1 MDAISLESMLT
12 SVGLT
17 YGLAMPVIVLVVF
30 ILLTLPAVFRPS
42 VRAEAICF
50 AAYCCLAQMLGI
62 LLMSAGGLPA
72 LYAVFAQEPLSEIG
86 YVGLLFLFAVGGV
99 LFLWHDSRLQTID
112 AASAAIP
119 AFIFFFTWKFIGL
132 LITVFAGLSFMLQ
145 IIHTIP
151 RDDNW
156 WVTHLIM
163 LLYGLVI
170 TWFALRRPTL
180 SIAPLE
186 QVPPPP
192 SVPVVAKKP
201 VARPISKAKP
211 RA

>member
-1 MDAISLESMLT
+1 MDAISLESMLS

-17 YGLAMPVIVLVVF
+17 YGLTMPVIVLLIFV
-30 ILLTLPAVFRPS
+30 LLTLPAVFRPS

-72 LYAVFAQEPLSEIG
+72 LFAVFSQEPLSEIG
-86 YVGLLFLFAVGGV
+86 YVGLLFLFAIGGAI
-99 LFLWHDSRLQTID
+99 FLWHDSRLQTVD

-132 LITVFAGLSFMLQ
+132 LITVFTGLSFMLQ
-145 IIHTIP
+145 IIHASP
-151 RDDNW
+151 RADHW

-170 TWFALRRPTL
+170 TWFSLRRPSLPLLTGEPL
-180 SIAPLE
+180 SPAPTV
-186 QVPPPP
+186 Q
-192 SVPVVAKKP
+192 K
-201 VARPISKAKP
+201 RPKSGLVKAKP
-211 RA
+211 KA